1 MLKENRIELSIK
13 NNKMKQII
21 LLILGISFFN
31 HAIIAQ
37 SSNLLNKTWKIER
50 FISVNGIDTMVYFHK
65 DSSSNYYDFAQT
77 EMIFQNNGQ
86 FSGKNSSG
94 DSQTGTWSI
103 VATNDSLVLNNETFA
118 INQLSTSTLIT
129 KNSIRQ
135 TVDTFGN
142 TSMATLY
149 LVFYP
154 STSVLPITLISFEG
168 KAENAMNHITWQT
181 ESEVD
186 VDYFLIEK
194 SKDAAQWQRLT
205 KVPTISNRNKTNIYK
220 IIDNQPY
227 MLTYYRLQSVDKD
240 GSKTFSKIISVVQ
253 NEINSS
259 NLKLYPNPTRNTLTI
274 EYTKEVTA
282 LKIIN
287 LLGKIVKI
295 IDPNELGKTNIDI
308 SELASGMYWINVN
321 GQNSVKFVK
330 L

>member
-168 KAENAMNHITWQT
+168 KAENAINHITWQT
-181 ESEVD
+181 ESEVNS
-186 VDYFLIEK
+186 DYFVIEK
-194 SKDAAQWQRLT
+194 SEDAIHWQNLT
-205 KVPTISNRNKTNIYK
+205 KVAAVGNSNKTNTYK
-220 IIDNQPY
+220 TIDNQPY
-227 MLTYYRLQSVDKD
+227 RLTYYRLLSGDKD
-240 GSKTFSKIISVVQ
+240 GTKTFSKIISIVQ
-253 NEINSS
+253 SKNNPAS
-259 NLKLYPNPTRNTLTI
+259 LKIYPNPVRNTFTLEYTQAVTSLKIMNLYGQLLKTI
-274 EYTKEVTA
+274 E
-282 LKIIN
+282 
-287 LLGKIVKI
+287 
-295 IDPNELGKTNIDI
+295 PNEFGKTEMDT
-308 SELASGMYWINVN
+308 SDFASGMYWIRIND
-321 GQNSVKFVK
+321 QQLVKFVK
-330 L
+330 M